1 MVVSHHFRLRT
12 EDSAHQED
20 GVAEEMA
27 GSAGEG
33 ATEGEWRMEE
43 VEVEVVVTE
52 GDPAEEEEEEEEEVV
67 VVVEEV
73 EVQQEDLVGIEDSTA
88 RGRGA
93 LVR

>member
-33 ATEGEWRMEE
+33 ATEGEWRMV

-52 GDPAEEEEEEEEEVV
+52 GDPAEEEEEEEEEEVV

-73 EVQQEDLVGIEDSTA
+73 EVQQEDLVGTEDSTA